1 MTRIY
6 FVRHCEATGNA
17 QRIFQGST
25 DCDISETGAKQL
37 EFLSERFKDIPLDAI
52 FSSPLKRAKLTAEAI
67 AKNKGL
73 PVIIEKDLEEL
84 HGGIVEGKPFAEGF
98 ADYPELRDAW
108 NNHPQDFAPEGGE
121 AMRDAYSRIIKITL
135 QIAKENKGKTIAV
148 AAHGGVFRCLF
159 CELLHGTIERLS
171 DCPFI
176 DNTAVS
182 LVEFDDELNHK
193 IIFLNDSTHVPEEYM
208 PKRSKVVSK
217 V

>member
-17 QRIFQGST
+17 QRLFQGST

-37 EFLSERFKDIPLDAI
+37 EFLSERFKDIPLDAVY
-52 FSSPLKRAKLTAEAI
+52 SSPLKRARCTAEAI
-67 AKNKGL
+67 AKDKPL
-73 PVIIEKDLEEL
+73 AVIINNDLREL
-84 HGGIVEGKPFAEGF
+84 HGGIVEGKPFSEGF
-98 ADYPELRDAW
+98 KGHPELQDAW
-108 NNHPQDFAPEGGE
+108 NNHPEDFAPEGGE
-121 AMRDAYSRIIKITL
+121 SMRDAYSRIIKVTSE
-135 QIAKENKGKTIAV
+135 IAKENNGKTVAI

-159 CELLHGTIERLS
+159 CELLHGTIEKLGE
-171 DCPFI
+171 CPFI

-193 IIFLNDSTHVPEEYM
+193 IVFFNDSTHVPEEYM